1 MMLSPDSDHDTN
13 RLDTESSSICPS
25 LVTKENVPFAV
36 SSSMGMRV
44 SFAGPRE
51 GRGGG
56 GGGVDVTGAPP
67 PRLTA
72 AGDVARGCILVR
84 RRWL

>member
-1 MMLSPDSDHDTN
+1 
-13 RLDTESSSICPS
+13 

-51 GRGGG
+51 GRGGRGGG

-72 AGDVARGCILVR
+72 SGDVARKGILARGPGLWFNVESVGAPR
-84 RRWL
+84 NEPSVPEA